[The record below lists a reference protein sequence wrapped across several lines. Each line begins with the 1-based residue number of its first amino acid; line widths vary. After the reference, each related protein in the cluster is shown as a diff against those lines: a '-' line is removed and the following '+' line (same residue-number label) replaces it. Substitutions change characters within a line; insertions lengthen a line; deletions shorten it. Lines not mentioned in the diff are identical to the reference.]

1 MEHNVRITIRSC
13 GAQTLLLVLFAVVG
27 CSTNVDREDAVT
39 QANSTNLQRML
50 TLYLNYQSENNW
62 MGPADEAKFKQFI
75 SSLNDT
81 FLSRLGVNKGNIDPV
96 FISER
101 DGQPFMIRYKVMGN
115 MMGSNE
121 PVVFESVGVDGKK
134 MVGFLSMEQREI
146 DPVEADAMLAGKG
159 TTQSTARNN

>member
-1 MEHNVRITIRSC
+1 MEHNVRITVRSW
-13 GAQTLLLVLFAVVG
+13 GAQALLLVLFAVVG

-39 QANSTNLQRML
+39 EANSTNLQRML

-81 FLSRLGVNKGNIDPV
+81 FLNRLGVNKGNIDQV
-96 FISER
+96 FVSDR
-101 DGQPFMIRYKVMGN
+101 DGQPFAIRYKVMGN

-121 PVVFESVGVDGKK
+121 PVVFESVGVDGKR
-134 MVGFLSMEQREI
+134 MVGFLSMEQREV
-146 DPVEADAMLAGKG
+146 DPAEADAMFSGKG
-159 TTQSTARNN
+159 ATQTTARSK